1 MNGTLYQRTTIRWSY
16 SSRRSTPLQQR
27 MLQQCTKWYY
37 ACLTS
42 DKHTLFEPS
51 CWNLKVHFPTFMYE
65 KHRFVLNRH
74 WSFSSL
80 AKMDSLQLLRAGAV
94 CAAPP
99 EELPQRH
106 EREPMD
112 DKETNKAPQCG
123 HNSSAKRRRN
133 RLKQPLTKD
142 LPRVLSELL
151 IEPKIALLHRVVKI
165 VGPQLSW
172 QLLRE
177 TLRLDKIASGQSVD
191 VATSDRPELVFVRDE
206 VSRDCKVRR
215 RTAGGVFF
223 TLLKEKVPRETY
235 RTIYEVE
242 DRKKKEAKKR
252 ARYRHRQRMDK
263 KVAALRFDDLT
274 LAAQSENFGAA
285 RVDVAPTCGTS
296 PADAAM
302 PEDGEVV
309 EWMDV
314 NAEPAALAM

>member
-1 MNGTLYQRTTIRWSY
+1 
-16 SSRRSTPLQQR
+16 
-27 MLQQCTKWYY
+27 
-37 ACLTS
+37 
-42 DKHTLFEPS
+42 
-51 CWNLKVHFPTFMYE
+51 
-65 KHRFVLNRH
+65 
-74 WSFSSL
+74 
-80 AKMDSLQLLRAGAV
+80 MDFLQLPRAG
-94 CAAPP
+94 AAPP

-106 EREPMD
+106 EREATGE
-112 DKETNKAPQCG
+112 KETNEAPQSG
-123 HNSSAKRRRN
+123 PNNSAKRRRN

-142 LPRVLSELL
+142 MPRVLSELL
-151 IEPKIALLHRVVKI
+151 KEPKVALLHRVVKI
-165 VGPQLSW
+165 VGPKLSW

-177 TLRLDKIASGQSVD
+177 TLRLDKKASGQSAVD
-191 VATSDRPELVFVRDE
+191 AATSDRPELVFVLDE

-252 ARYRHRQRMDK
+252 ARYRHRQRMDT

-274 LAAQSENFGAA
+274 LAAQRESFGAA
-285 RVDVAPTCGTS
+285 RVDVAPMCGTL

-302 PEDGEVV
+302 TEDGEVV
-309 EWMDV
+309 EWMDG